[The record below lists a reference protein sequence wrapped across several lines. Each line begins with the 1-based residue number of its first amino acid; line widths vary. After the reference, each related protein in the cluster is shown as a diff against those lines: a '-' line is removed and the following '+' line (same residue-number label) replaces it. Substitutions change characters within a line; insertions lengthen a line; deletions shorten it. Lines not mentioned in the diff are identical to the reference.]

1 MLSDGMLRA
10 AESTTMMRSYTGKYT
25 KTENGYMGQLV
36 EWPEVV
42 TEGEDIEDCRA
53 MLRDA
58 LNEMILAYQ
67 QLEKEIPLGS
77 CLIESLSVEI
87 NGVGEAA

>member
-1 MLSDGMLRA
+1 ML
-10 AESTTMMRSYTGKYT
+10 RSYTGKYT
-25 KTENGYMGQLV
+25 KTETGYMGQLV

-42 TEGEDIEDCRA
+42 TEGADIEECRA

-67 QLEKEIPLGS
+67 QLNKEMPQGS
-77 CLIESLSVEI
+77 CLIESFSVEI
-87 NGVGEAA
+87 NDVREAA